1 MFIDSKISKTSKTK
15 YTPRLPTYEM
25 KYFPKQLRKKEK
37 SYWRVPNNMCRP
49 HTPGGGACPSLGEC
63 GLDLVTQLQ
72 RIKYEDGEPGNLT
85 VQKPGRH

>member
-1 MFIDSKISKTSKTK
+1 
-15 YTPRLPTYEM
+15 
-25 KYFPKQLRKKEK
+25 
-37 SYWRVPNNMCRP
+37 MCRP